1 MAAYVAKARMKDP
14 NINFSL
20 DAKANMN
27 KKYPSVNATLL
38 VDSIDLQKLNFTK
51 DPMRFHG
58 KIIADVPT
66 ADPDYLNANILAT
79 DFGGNNA
86 GQAHSI

>member
-1 MAAYVAKARMKDP
+1 VATARMKDP

-38 VDSIDLQKLNFTK
+38 IDSINLQNLKLVK
-51 DPMRFHG
+51 DDVRFHG
-58 KIIADVPT
+58 KIVADVPT
-66 ADPDYLNANILAT
+66 ADPDT
-79 DFGGNNA
+79 
-86 GQAHSI
+86 